1 MSSSPD
7 ELLTPG
13 EASKLL
19 NVTIRT
25 LLNWDYRG
33 KINCLR
39 TEGGHRRFLKSD
51 LLSIVHKKQ
60 PDVNGRKICYCRVSS
75 SSQKEDLD
83 RQIAYL
89 RNKFPD
95 HEIVKDIGSA
105 LNFKRKGFTTIL
117 DDSLKGNI
125 SEIVVTHK
133 DRLCRFGFE
142 LVERIISQTSNGKIV
157 VLNRQKTSPEE
168 ELTNDLISIITVF
181 SSRLYGLR
189 SHSVKKGIISAIENS
204 KNKNISND
212 GRKEE
217 ITSHDGS
224 I

>member
-75 SSQKEDLD
+75 SSQKEDL
-83 RQIAYL
+83 
-89 RNKFPD
+89 
-95 HEIVKDIGSA
+95 E
-105 LNFKRKGFTTIL
+105 RKGFTTIL